1 MSEKLIKPDTFVT
14 HLLSKHRKM
23 NLAYGAVAVAAVVF
37 LLSSL
42 RFVVHF
48 YPIELFHHFQF
59 QYFIAAV
66 LSLVILLLLRRWR
79 MVLLA
84 SAALIVSS
92 SAVVPLWFGQQDI
105 GLGVKPTQLTST
117 IRILH
122 ANVLSSNENHIALV
136 KLIAQEKPDIV
147 MLQEINSQW
156 LEALT
161 SLENDYP
168 YKCIADRDDNFG
180 IAVFSSTPI
189 HEAVV
194 QQFGTANFPSITFQ
208 IQIDDASVDII
219 STHPMP
225 PVSAHAQTSRNEQL
239 MAVAAFAEGRENPLI
254 VVGDLNTTM
263 WTSPY
268 KKLCKKLSLT
278 NARKGFG
285 ILPNWPASLPGIMR
299 IPIDHYLVSDEVFI
313 SDCRLGSKIG
323 SDHLPLIIDFQIRR

>member
-1 MSEKLIKPDTFVT
+1 MKLSLA
-14 HLLSKHRKM
+14 HHRKM
-23 NLAYGAVAVAAVVF
+23 NLSYGAVAVAAAV
-37 LLSSL
+37 LALSSL
-42 RFVVHF
+42 RFIIPY

-84 SAALIVSS
+84 CAALIVSS

-105 GLGVKPTQLTST
+105 DLGVTNTQLTST

-122 ANVLSSNENHIALV
+122 ANVLSRNENRAALV
-136 KLIAQEKPDIV
+136 KLIAQEKPDLV

-168 YKCIADRDDNFG
+168 YKCIAARDDNFG
-180 IAVFSSTPI
+180 IAIFSRVPL

-194 QQFGTANFPSITFQ
+194 RQFGSAKFPSITFQ
-208 IQIDDASVDII
+208 IQIDDTFIEVI

-225 PVSAHAQTSRNEQL
+225 PVSADAQTSRNEQL
-239 MAVAAFAEGRENPLI
+239 MAVADFAKSRTNPLI

-263 WTSPY
+263 WTGPY
-268 KKLCKKLSLT
+268 KNLCEKLSLT

-285 ILPNWPASLPGIMR
+285 ILPGWPASLPGIMR
-299 IPIDHYLVSDEVFI
+299 IPIDHCLVSDEVFI
-313 SDCRLGSKIG
+313 SNCRLGSEIS